1 MTFENLLIHTAY
13 VRSVDRST
21 DPFGGT
27 VESEHP
33 ERAVRCR
40 LDTPSEGGGGERS
53 TNSLSDTLFLQ
64 FKIFVGANAGLVE
77 GDHIDRIED
86 SSGTVLAKDVD
97 VLHVKRQD
105 GLIGRHHYEVMA
117 QSFVETSTV

>member
-13 VRSVDRST
+13 VRSVDQSI

-27 VESEHP
+27 VESEQP

-40 LDTPSEGGGGERS
+40 LDTPSGEGERS

-64 FKIFVGANAGLVE
+64 FRIFVGADANLVE

-86 SSGTVLAKDVD
+86 SSGSVIGKDID